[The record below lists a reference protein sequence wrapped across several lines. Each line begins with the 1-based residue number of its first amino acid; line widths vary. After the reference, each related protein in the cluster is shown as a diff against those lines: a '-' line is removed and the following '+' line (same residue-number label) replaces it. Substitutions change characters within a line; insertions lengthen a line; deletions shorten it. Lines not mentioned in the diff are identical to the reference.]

1 MKLPISKQE
10 AVKQWKDFEEYLV
23 RERYSVRDPDTGNPF
38 EHAYDDV
45 IDRVA
50 NCFKDGDV
58 YAALKS
64 RKIITA
70 TPFLMNGGNDFTN
83 RVGYYSCYPLGD
95 VGDSTDEIFDME
107 RNLAT
112 VFQHAGGGGIDVS
125 KLRKKGAPVD
135 NGQGNASGPVSF
147 SKGFSH
153 LSSRISQGGKRRG
166 ALMIQMD
173 DTHPDI
179 KEFVSFKGDDP
190 GKYNGCN
197 VSVNVTGDQFW
208 ENEEL
213 IDQVAEYMWKGGD
226 PGLLFTKRSMENT
239 PVPAEYNPIYS
250 NPCGEYLSVK
260 NTACNLLSVNLQA
273 CIKQMNVF
281 GRTKHLGKD
290 TQSQALHQ
298 MKNHQQYFFEDVME
312 AAKLAAIAG
321 NEILDMGGFPPIP
334 EIKEATLKHRPIGV
348 GFTGLH
354 AAMTRFDIDYRS
366 GEAVQFARD
375 VQACIMIGSMEGSKQ
390 YGEEHGLTIRPWREG
405 YTDKISTSFV
415 RAVLPV
421 IIWDRGEA
429 ILDHVEHRGGLY
441 NCVTT
446 SQAPTGSTSQLL
458 HVSSTG
464 IEPYFS
470 MIQKR
475 RIRTADGGWKD
486 FTLVPLEFYDYDEE
500 KLDWIEQQTAHHI
513 DPEQQIKIL
522 EAVQTF
528 CHTGVSKTINM
539 PASTTVE
546 DVKAVIMRAKD
557 SNLKGLTVF
566 RDSSMEGV
574 LTDGSK
580 THEKVT
586 GSGAVVIDI
595 QREMEELRQG
605 ATSKVIDATEKAYWN
620 RLAKQ
625 GLEGIKEATKDE
637 IDAALKGTEKKTR
650 RFGDIPNRKGVTYKF
665 SGPSS
670 LYITANFGD
679 KGDVMEVFIASTKP
693 GSTTHAMCIALGRV
707 VSVGLQYDNELRE
720 RLIKTLSDMSSDGLW
735 TNAVLGRVCSIPA
748 AVARVLNFHSRQEE
762 DLEEGQEFPDHPGA
776 PEYEERV
783 GPLHDGSLVRFGP
796 DEQAQ
801 IINQMADSSYSDCP
815 ACGKMSFRRDGGCS
829 KCVECGYT
837 SC

>member
-1 MKLPISKQE
+1 LKLPITKQE
-10 AVKQWKDFEEYLV
+10 AERQWQEFEEYLV
-23 RERYSVRDPDTGNPF
+23 TERYSVRDPDTGKPF
-38 EHAYDDV
+38 EANYNAV
-45 IDRVA
+45 LQRVA
-50 NCFKDGDV
+50 GCFKNESV
-58 YAALKS
+58 RQALAS

-70 TPFLMNGGNDFTN
+70 TPFLMNGGNNLTN
-83 RVGYYSCYPLGD
+83 RSGYYSCYPLGD
-95 VGDSTDEIFDME
+95 VGDSTDSIFEME

-125 KLRKKGAPVD
+125 NLRKKGAPVD

-147 SKGFSH
+147 AKGYSH

-197 VSVNVTGDQFW
+197 VSVNVTSGQFW
-208 ENEEL
+208 ENEDL
-213 IDQVAEYMWKGGD
+213 IDWIAEYMWKGGD

-239 PVPAEYNPIYS
+239 PVPSNLTPIWS
-250 NPCGEYLSVK
+250 NPCGEFLCIK

-273 CIKQMNVF
+273 CTNE
-281 GRTKHLGKD
+281 RY
-290 TQSQALHQ
+290 SLHEFYIQ
-298 MKNHQQYFFEDVME
+298 VMD

-334 EIKEATLKHRPIGV
+334 EIKEETRKHRPIGV

-354 AAMTRFDIDYRS
+354 AAMVDFGIDYRYVA
-366 GEAVQFARD
+366 AVQFAKN

-390 YGEEHGLTIRPWREG
+390 YGEDYKLDIRPW
-405 YTDKISTSFV
+405 DKLYQQSLFMKCGNSQLPQVIWQ
-415 RAVLPV
+415 RGNRVLPYM
-421 IIWDRGEA
+421 RNQ
-429 ILDHVEHRGGLY
+429 GGLY

-475 RIRTADGGWKD
+475 KIRTADGGRKD

-500 KLDWIEQQTAHHI
+500 KLDWIAKQTAHHI
-513 DPEQQIKIL
+513 NPEQQIKIL

-539 PASTTVE
+539 PASATVA
-546 DVKAVIMRAKD
+546 DIKAIIMRAKD

-574 LTDGSK
+574 LSDGSE
-580 THEKVT
+580 TTNEISGSEEKYPTEDIDESLKKLCEGNETVT
-586 GSGAVVIDI
+586 FK
-595 QREMEELRQG
+595 LPP
-605 ATSKVIDATEKAYWN
+605 SKP
-620 RLAKQ
+620 
-625 GLEGIKEATKDE
+625 
-637 IDAALKGTEKKTR
+637 R

-679 KGDVMEVFIASTKP
+679 KGDVMEIFIEW
-693 GSTTHAMCIALGRV
+693 CRLGC
-707 VSVGLQYDNELRE
+707 N
-720 RLIKTLSDMSSDGLW
+720 M
-735 TNAVLGRVCSIPA
+735 
-748 AVARVLNFHSRQEE
+748 
-762 DLEEGQEFPDHPGA
+762 
-776 PEYEERV
+776 
-783 GPLHDGSLVRFGP
+783 
-796 DEQAQ
+796 
-801 IINQMADSSYSDCP
+801 M
-815 ACGKMSFRRDGGCS
+815 
-829 KCVECGYT
+829 T
-837 SC
+837 SCGSG